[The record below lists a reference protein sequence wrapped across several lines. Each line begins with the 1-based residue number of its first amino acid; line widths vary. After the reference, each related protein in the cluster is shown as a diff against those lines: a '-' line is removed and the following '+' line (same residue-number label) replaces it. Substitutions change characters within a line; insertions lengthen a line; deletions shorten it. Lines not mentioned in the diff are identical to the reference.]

1 MTELEK
7 RYLAAKRR
15 LFEKYYEATLNPQQR
30 EAVCTANGPLLILAG
45 AGSGKTTVLVRR
57 IVFLIKYG
65 NAYDSNKV
73 PADLCEESVL
83 DMERA
88 IELPHEEIGYILPEF
103 ISEPCPPWSILAIT
117 FTNKAAREIRERLSA
132 AFDDE
137 SIAEDIWAGT
147 FHSVC
152 VRILRRFGERI
163 GLAPNFSIYDTD
175 EKKRLVT
182 ECMKRLDIDEKMLS
196 VRTVMNEISRQK
208 DALLLPGATPPSN
221 LRERHIAQIYAA
233 YNKRL
238 AASNAV
244 DFDDIIMRTVN
255 LFEQNP
261 DVLEFYQNRFRY
273 VSVDEYQDTNYAQFR
288 LVELLTATRRNIMV
302 VGDDDQSIYKFRGAT
317 IENILNFDKTYPDAK
332 IIKLEQNYRS
342 TKTILDAANAVI
354 ARNTARHQKSLWCAA
369 GVGEK
374 IVLHHSATQEKEA
387 AYIIDKITELVV
399 RERRSYRDFAVLYRV
414 NELARTLESSFTKSG
429 IPYRVLGGQRF
440 FDRKEIRDIVAY
452 LVMVANG
459 RDDQKLKRIINEPKR
474 KIGQTTVDAIAEI
487 ADAKGLCMLDVIET
501 CDRYTALAKAAP
513 HLQGFAALIG
523 RLREAAA
530 TVSVSALVERVI
542 EDTGYRRMLVEAGEE
557 GETRLQSV
565 NELISA
571 AIEYEKRA
579 GESASLSGFL
589 EEVALVSD
597 VDKYDENADAVVLMT
612 IHSAKGLEF
621 PVVFL
626 AGMEEG
632 IFPGTQCFSD
642 PEEMG
647 EERRLAYVA
656 ITRAKERL
664 FLSCSQSRLLYGRT
678 QANPVSRFA
687 AQEIPAA
694 LLQEEQDN
702 MPYFGAARGAGAR
715 PAPGI
720 ADPYA
725 PQKRQRVNVSAEFL
739 QRASVAGNEGGKKT
753 RFEKFSPGDRI
764 RHAMYG
770 AGQVLSARDMGGDV
784 LYEVEFDN
792 GQTKKLMATY
802 ARLMRE

>member
-1 MTELEK
+1 MSELEK

-15 LFEKYYEATLNPQQR
+15 LFDIYYEAELNPQQR

-65 NAYDSNKV
+65 NAYESNAV
-73 PADLCEESVL
+73 PPELSEESVA

-88 IELPHEEIGYILPEF
+88 AGLSHEEIGYILPEF

-132 AFDDE
+132 AFDNE
-137 SIAEDIWAGT
+137 SMAEDIWAGT
-147 FHSVC
+147 FHSIC
-152 VRILRRFGERI
+152 VRILRRFGERV
-163 GLAPNFSIYDTD
+163 GYASNFSIYDTD

-182 ECMKRLDIDEKMLS
+182 ECMKRLEIDERLLS
-196 VRTVMNEISRQK
+196 VRTVMNEISREK
-208 DALLLPGATPPSN
+208 DALRAPGAIPPAD
-221 LRERHIAQIYAA
+221 LREKHIARIYAA
-233 YNKRL
+233 YNQRL
-238 AASNAV
+238 AAANAV
-244 DFDDIIMRTVN
+244 DFDDIIMKTVELLEN
-255 LFEQNP
+255 NP
-261 DVLEFYQNRFRY
+261 DVLQYYQNRFRY

-332 IIKLEQNYRS
+332 VIKLEQNYRS

-354 ARNTARHQKSLWCAA
+354 AHNTERHQKTLWCAA
-369 GVGEK
+369 GLGEK
-374 IVLHHSATQEKEA
+374 IVLHHSASQEKEA
-387 AYIIDKITELVV
+387 AYIVDKITELVV

-452 LVMVANG
+452 LVVVENG
-459 RDDQKLKRIINEPKR
+459 RDDQKLKRVINEPKR
-474 KIGQTTVDAIAEI
+474 KIGQATVDAIAEI
-487 ADAKGLCMLDVIET
+487 ADRQGISMLAVLER
-501 CDRYTALAKAAP
+501 CEEYVALSKAAA
-513 HLQGFAALIG
+513 HLREFVSLIH
-523 RLREAAA
+523 RLREAAHG
-530 TVSVSALVERVI
+530 SVSALVEKTI
-542 EDTGYRRMLVEAGEE
+542 SETGYRRMLEEAGEE

-565 NELISA
+565 NELVSA
-571 AIEYEKRA
+571 AMEYEKRV
-579 GESASLSGFL
+579 GEGASLSGFL

-632 IFPGTQCFSD
+632 IFPGTPCFAN

-664 FLSCSQSRLLYGRT
+664 FLSCARSRLLYGRT

-687 AQEIPAA
+687 AQEIPAG
-694 LLQEEQDN
+694 LLFEEEDE

-720 ADPYA
+720 SQPHA
-725 PQKRQRVNVSAEFL
+725 PQRPQRMSISPEFL
-739 QRASVAGNEGGKKT
+739 QRASVAGGEGGKRKPL
-753 RFEKFSPGDRI
+753 EKFGVGDRV
-764 RHAMYG
+764 RHAVYG
-770 AGQVLSARDMGGDV
+770 PGTVLSARDMGGDV

-802 ARLMRE
+802 ARMIRE